1 MPELTRWITALRCED
16 AAVESDAA
24 TRERLKPLF
33 PPGATRRMTQLGI
46 TLGAA
51 LRPLEPGEND
61 TLVYASTYAETRAL
75 EAYLDSFP
83 SPSPTLFQTSIHPSS
98 VQQNLI
104 QRQQAVRHFFPVTG
118 GAELPAQALLVALL
132 ADTPRTILCGGEE
145 RGGWLLEQNR
155 ASDRTFAFALALST
169 DPAGAIGQISLSPD
183 TPPPAESAPAALS
196 PVVPSLSPLSS
207 AASDA
212 VALSSVAPSFSPLPL
227 PAFFEHFRD
236 RRPID
241 ALVSPGR
248 RLVLRWLA

>member
-1 MPELTRWITALRCED
+1 MLERWITALSCED
-16 AAVESDAA
+16 AGTEDAAA
-24 TRERLKPLF
+24 TRERLKGLF

-51 LRPLEPGEND
+51 LRPLAPGEND

-83 SPSPTLFQTSIHPSS
+83 APSPTLFQTSIHPSS

-118 GAELPAQALLVALL
+118 GADLPAQALLVALL
-132 ADTPRTILCGGEE
+132 AEAPRVILCGGEE
-145 RGGWLLEQNR
+145 RGGWLLEQGR
-155 ASDRTFAFALALST
+155 ASARTFAFALALST
-169 DPAGAIGQISLSPD
+169 DPAGAIGQLSL
-183 TPPPAESAPAALS
+183 APATS
-196 PVVPSLSPLSS
+196 PSGEPDS
-207 AASDA
+207 
-212 VALSSVAPSFSPLPL
+212 VALSSVAPSLSLPSLPL
-227 PAFFEHFRD
+227 PDFFDHLRA

-241 ALVSPGR
+241 AFVSPGR